1 MRNKRGV
8 FPVVLFSFLL
18 SVYLTRAQPGQDAG
32 IGKMTDIHGIVHEP
46 SKSQKTVA
54 VVFIYVDITCPIANF
69 YQPLLRRLAK
79 TYEPKGIRFYQIHPD
94 PDGEP
99 SALVTHAKEYEVVSP
114 VILDSKQAL
123 AEKHTAKVT
132 PEAHVY
138 LPDGSRIYRGR
149 IDNTYAT
156 YGKRRPEATS
166 HELRDALQ
174 AAVAGRRPA
183 TAVTEAVGCQILI
196 ER

>member
-1 MRNKRGV
+1 
-8 FPVVLFSFLL
+8 L
-18 SVYLTRAQPGQDAG
+18 Q
-32 IGKMTDIHGIVHEP
+32 
-46 SKSQKTVA
+46 
-54 VVFIYVDITCPIANF
+54 
-69 YQPLLRRLAK
+69 
-79 TYEPKGIRFYQIHPD
+79 
-94 PDGEP
+94 
-99 SALVTHAKEYEVVSP
+99 
-114 VILDSKQAL
+114 
-123 AEKHTAKVT
+123 KHTAKVT